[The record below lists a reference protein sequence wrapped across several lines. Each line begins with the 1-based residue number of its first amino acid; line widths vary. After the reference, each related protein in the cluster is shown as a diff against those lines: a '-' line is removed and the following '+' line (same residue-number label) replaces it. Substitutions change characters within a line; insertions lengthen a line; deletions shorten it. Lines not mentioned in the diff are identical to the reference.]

1 MGVESCQEARQA
13 LDQGGFSAMVCYET
27 LPDGNWYCLLE
38 EIVLRED
45 ETNMIRFRAAATLRV
60 SPVAAWR

>member
-1 MGVESCQEARQA
+1 
-13 LDQGGFSAMVCYET
+13 MVCYET